1 MQKHFVLFIVVL
13 ILNLATYAQVQ
24 PGKEYVFKPLKW
36 KIIIPEGTT
45 AVSNEEWNKLEE
57 KGAAALEKTVGEKI
71 ENAATTIFVVK
82 YDEMNYFEANH
93 QPYDSV
99 ADPDYPAYFRSA
111 NEVLYATFKEQ
122 MPNAGIDTATTEEEI
137 DGLLFQK
144 FRIKITMANNMVLKI
159 VMYSRPFGNKEFTMN
174 MMFIDEDRG
183 FRMMSAWKKSTFGK

>member
-1 MQKHFVLFIVVL
+1 MQKRIYLFVWVL
-13 ILNLATYAQVQ
+13 LLHVALYAQVQ
-24 PGKEYVFKPLKW
+24 PGKEYVFNPLKW
-36 KIIIPEGTT
+36 RIIIPEGTT

-71 ENAATTIFVVK
+71 ENTATTIFVVK

-93 QPYDSV
+93 QPYDSLT
-99 ADPDYPAYFRSA
+99 DPDYPAYFRSA

-122 MPNAGIDTATTEEEI
+122 MPNAAIDTATAEEQI

-144 FRIKITMANNMVLKI
+144 FRIKITLANNIVLKI
-159 VMYSRPFGNKEFTMN
+159 IMYSRPFGNKEFTMN
-174 MMFIDEDRG
+174 MMFFDEDRG

>member
-1 MQKHFVLFIVVL
+1 MQKHFVLLVAVFV
-13 ILNLATYAQVQ
+13 LNLATYAQVQ

-57 KGAAALEKTVGEKI
+57 KGAAALEQTVGEKI
-71 ENAATTIFVVK
+71 ENSSTTIFVVK
-82 YDEMNYFEANH
+82 YDETNYFEANH

-99 ADPDYPAYFRSA
+99 ADPDYPVYFRSA

-122 MPNAGIDTATTEEEI
+122 MPNDIIDTATTEELI

-144 FRIKITMANNMVLKI
+144 FRIKITMANNVVLKI
-159 VMYSRPFGNKEFTMN
+159 IMYSRPFGNKEFTIN

-183 FRMMSAWKKSTFGK
+183 FRMMSAWKKSTFEK